1 MTGTMTDKEMLFE
14 YVLRLADDHLVL
26 AHRLSEWCGHAPML
40 EEDLALPNIALD
52 LLGQAR
58 ALYTYAGEIEGAG
71 RGEDQLAYL
80 RPEHE
85 YRNLLLLELDNGDF
99 ARTMLRLYLFAA
111 FMELFWEA
119 MLSSKDEM
127 LAAIAAKAIKETR
140 YHVRHSAEW
149 VIRLGDGTAESAR
162 RMNEALEDLQPY
174 CSELFETDSVTAF
187 VAKQGIGVDPAT
199 LEAAWQSDIAKIF
212 REARLNGDTLA
223 DGYQTGGRSGQH
235 TEAMGYL
242 LADLQYMQRA
252 YPGMEW

>member
-111 FMELFWEA
+111 LMELFWEA

-199 LEAAWQSDIAKIF
+199 LEAAWQADIAKIF